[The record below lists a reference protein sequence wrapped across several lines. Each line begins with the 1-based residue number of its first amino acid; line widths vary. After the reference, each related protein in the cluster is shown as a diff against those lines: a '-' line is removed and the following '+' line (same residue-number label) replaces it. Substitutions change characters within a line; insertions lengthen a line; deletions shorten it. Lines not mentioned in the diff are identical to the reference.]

1 MNEIGITVNCTS
13 YGFAIREWLFGVG
26 QSFRRGTRAY
36 VIRPLVHRGL
46 KLDGA
51 IGQGEICNS
60 LKSENFSKSFLS
72 HIGKNKIKF

>member
-1 MNEIGITVNCTS
+1 MLLMWGHIKN
-13 YGFAIREWLFGVG
+13 
-26 QSFRRGTRAY
+26 RGKQKPCKPRLLSSTKGEENR
-36 VIRPLVHRGL
+36 IEHRGL

-60 LKSENFSKSFLS
+60 LKSEKISKSFLS